1 MAKKA
6 FKYKDGLE
14 ELQQIVQE
22 IEENEISVDELA
34 KKVKRASDLLKLCK
48 DMLEKTEEEVN
59 TILNKS
65 EDE

>member
-6 FKYKDGLE
+6 FKYNEGLE